1 MGQFL
6 AYLAARPGEI
16 TTSTA
21 TGSAVVGNGQP
32 FPPYP
37 TGIDSLADP
46 EMRLAQVLPPPEGHR
61 ISSSPD
67 VPPPERIPL
76 ELLVNAEPSSQ
87 DTSHSDKTRILWGQG
102 PRSPGPI
109 IKDVPQYQVQQP
121 AEANPPKPS
130 LSPTAPISSSNRWLG
145 SADPNTAPERSAR
158 RLSKR

>member
-1 MGQFL
+1 VST
-6 AYLAARPGEI
+6 P
-16 TTSTA
+16 TTRHGPVPCLPRS
-21 TGSAVVGNGQP
+21 
-32 FPPYP
+32 P
-37 TGIDSLADP
+37 TGRDHHQHSDGQRSGRQWPTIPSLPNGHGGGADRIDSLADP
-46 EMRLAQVLPPPEGHR
+46 DMRLAQVLLPPEGHR

-121 AEANPPKPS
+121 AEANPPK
-130 LSPTAPISSSNRWLG
+130 TVAISHCSYLV
-145 SADPNTAPERSAR
+145 
-158 RLSKR
+158 L